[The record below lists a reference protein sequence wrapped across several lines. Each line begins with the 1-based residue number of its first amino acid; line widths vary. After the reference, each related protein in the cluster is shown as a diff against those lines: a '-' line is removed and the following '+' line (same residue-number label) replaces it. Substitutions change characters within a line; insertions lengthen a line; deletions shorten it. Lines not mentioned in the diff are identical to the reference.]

1 MTALSEED
9 KKKIRIFA
17 GSASTDLAEKIAKY
31 LEVEFGTASN
41 EKILR
46 WRNIYKIRRKCK
58 RM

>member
-17 GSASTDLAEKIAKY
+17 GSASTDLAA
-31 LEVEFGTASN
+31 N

-46 WRNIYKIRRKCK
+46 WRNIYKIRRKCE